1 MRARQ
6 VVRLCV
12 PLLLVW
18 QRRVGAMP
26 RARIALRRRRPRACN
41 RHKIIC
47 GCISLVNDVGD
58 ASFCIGFHSYAVSAL
73 LSRHALLFGS
83 HGCECIFYRGRQ
95 KTCRRRAKAP
105 RVSPDGRLSS
115 LRQVVL
121 TY

>member
-1 MRARQ
+1 MHRFAS
-6 VVRLCV
+6 
-12 PLLLVW
+12 
-18 QRRVGAMP
+18 AF
-26 RARIALRRRRPRACN
+26 IANA
-41 RHKIIC
+41 
-47 GCISLVNDVGD
+47 
-58 ASFCIGFHSYAVSAL
+58 AYAL
-73 LSRHALLFGS
+73 LSRHTLLLGS